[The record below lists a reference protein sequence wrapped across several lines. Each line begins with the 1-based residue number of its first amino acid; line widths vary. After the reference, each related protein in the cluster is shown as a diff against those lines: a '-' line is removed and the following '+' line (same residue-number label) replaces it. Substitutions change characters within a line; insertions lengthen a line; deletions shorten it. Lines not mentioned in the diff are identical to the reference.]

1 MQNQQETD
9 REECEYTNDQEYMV
23 DQDID
28 LDCAIRT
35 LEEWKQILSVDSS
48 GIFSD
53 PKGKCEHLCL
63 FS

>member
-1 MQNQQETD
+1 MQNQQEKN
-9 REECEYTNDQEYMV
+9 REEQEV
-23 DQDID
+23 EHQDID
-28 LDCAIRT
+28 LDCAIKT

-48 GIFSD
+48 GIFLD